1 MSVWSFNCAVARA
14 QTQPS
19 ARAYKRKRE
28 GNLQQGKGSGDK
40 IARQIGYFSA
50 VFLKIRRRYKNATLE

>member
-50 VFLKIRRRYKNATLE
+50 VF